1 MKGGEMLIFLSIK
14 NNSVTIGLD
23 FLLAFVSVIKSSKTI
38 NTFLFFFGLYGK
50 DFSKRLDF
58 EAINISS

>member
-1 MKGGEMLIFLSIK
+1 MKRGEMLIFLSI
-14 NNSVTIGLD
+14 NNSSVTIGLD

-38 NTFLFFFGLYGK
+38 NTFLFYFGLYGK

>member
-1 MKGGEMLIFLSIK
+1 MLILSIK

-38 NTFLFFFGLYGK
+38 NNFLFFFGLYGK

-58 EAINISS
+58 EDINISS

>member
-1 MKGGEMLIFLSIK
+1 MLIFLSIK
-14 NNSVTIGLD
+14 NNSVTIGPD
-23 FLLAFVSVIKSSKTI
+23 FLLAFVSVIKSS

-58 EAINISS
+58 EDVNISS